1 MGESSRQAEEE
12 ASKRKTTQDGQK
24 ESDKRSQKQKV
35 SELKEGG
42 ILKPPKKRSDM
53 NSQSQ
58 LSDDSFPA
66 PLTPPFTV
74 PTPPLNLA
82 ELAATRLELFPPT
95 TVTSSQKLMV
105 HRPQVGIQAQQRR
118 PNSQVS
124 PLTEEED
131 TSRFSRIVETGESS
145 RRVEWENLQGKLKKR
160 HPRERLHKMVRKSL
174 IKEAKNRKSRS

>member
-1 MGESSRQAEEE
+1 M
-12 ASKRKTTQDGQK
+12 
-24 ESDKRSQKQKV
+24 
-35 SELKEGG
+35 
-42 ILKPPKKRSDM
+42 I
-53 NSQSQ
+53 
-58 LSDDSFPA
+58 SFPA
-66 PLTPPFTV
+66 PLTPPLTV

-105 HRPQVGIQAQQRR
+105 HCPQVGIQAQQRR

-145 RRVEWENLQGKLKKR
+145 RRVEMGESSRQAEEDASKRKTTQDGQKESDKRSQKQKVSELKEGGILKPPKKR
-160 HPRERLHKMVRKSL
+160 
-174 IKEAKNRKSRS
+174 